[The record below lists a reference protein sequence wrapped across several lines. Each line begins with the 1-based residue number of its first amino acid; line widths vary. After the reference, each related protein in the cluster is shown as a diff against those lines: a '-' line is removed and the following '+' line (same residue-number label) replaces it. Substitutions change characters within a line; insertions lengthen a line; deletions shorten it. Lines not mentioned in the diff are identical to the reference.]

1 MDTNMGSNIE
11 SNMMMET
18 NMQEYFELMNQNI
31 NKNIE
36 NKKDDITSKMDIIKE
51 IERRDMVKKEG
62 KNEDIQLSTIF
73 DNMKKQTKDSDVEAA
88 KTQMDNI
95 DINKRIDKLET
106 YLLDIM
112 NNQMKMLE
120 KMSMKDGTN
129 QQVDILYQDNEK
141 FQETPI

>member
-1 MDTNMGSNIE
+1 
-11 SNMMMET
+11 ME
-18 NMQEYFELMNQNI
+18 
-31 NKNIE
+31 
-36 NKKDDITSKMDIIKE
+36 IIKE
-51 IERRDMVKKEG
+51 VERRDMVKKEG

-88 KTQMDNI
+88 KTQLDNI

>member
-1 MDTNMGSNIE
+1 
-11 SNMMMET
+11 
-18 NMQEYFELMNQNI
+18 
-31 NKNIE
+31 
-36 NKKDDITSKMDIIKE
+36 MDIIKE

-120 KMSMKDGTN
+120 KMSMKDVTN

-141 FQETPI
+141 YQETPI

>member
-1 MDTNMGSNIE
+1 MGSNIE
-11 SNMMMET
+11 SNMMMES

-88 KTQMDNI
+88 KTQLDNI

-141 FQETPI
+141 YQETPI